1 MTTAPKRKPNQEL
14 SGKQRGFLRSLAHHI
29 QPLVQIG
36 KEGLSEGVI
45 DATVQALED
54 HELIKVRV
62 LEAAP
67 EGRRELAEPLAT
79 ATGSHVVGQ
88 VGRIV
93 ILYRMHDEK
102 PTIDLPR
109 K

>member
-1 MTTAPKRKPNQEL
+1 MTTARKKKPTQEL

-29 QPLVQIG
+29 EPLVQIG
-36 KEGLSEGVI
+36 KEGLSEGVV
-45 DATVQALED
+45 DAVARALLD
-54 HELIKVRV
+54 HELIKVRI
-62 LEAAP
+62 LESSP
-67 EGRRELAEPLAT
+67 EGRREIAEPLAT
-79 ATGSHVVGQ
+79 ASGSHVVGQ

-109 K
+109 R

>member
-1 MTTAPKRKPNQEL
+1 MTTAPKKKPQQPL

-36 KEGLSEGVI
+36 KEGLSDGVVE
-45 DATVQALED
+45 AVVTALRD

-62 LEAAP
+62 LESAP
-67 EGRRELAEPLAT
+67 EDRGELAGPLAD
-79 ATGSHVVGQ
+79 ATGAHLVGE

-102 PTIDLPR
+102 PTIELPR
-109 K
+109 R